1 LRPKLVVQTTPD
13 KIVKGQMMAVQAYI
27 FDPTTGLPIIYNRIY
42 MQIIDKKGVEVWPLS
57 TIAENTD
64 RMNKL
69 ISTAQL
75 EDGMYQLR
83 VSTSKQLSPMAYSFF
98 EVEKK
103 PIGLE
108 FLPLIPAILLGYK
121 TDKKSEKVDSPILEP
136 EPTLVKIVRMFYQ
149 TEIDGRVCP
158 ICIAHREVSFAKGG
172 WDPFYVNIPVIGP
185 EELGGNTHWGCRCHY
200 DITTDFA
207 LHAQLIAELQEAH
220 QVYEAAQ
227 IAQQYWSEQN

>member
-1 LRPKLVVQTTPD
+1 MRPKLVVQTTPD
-13 KIVKGQMMAVQAYI
+13 KIVRGQMMAIQAYI
-27 FDPTTGLPIIYNRIY
+27 FDPETGLPIIYNRIY

-64 RMNKL
+64 RLNKL
-69 ISTAQL
+69 ISTSQL

-83 VSTSKQLSPMAYSFF
+83 VSISKKLSPMAYSFF

-108 FLPLIPAILLGYK
+108 FLPLIPAVLLGYK
-121 TDKKSEKVDSPILEP
+121 TDRKSSKVDSPILEP

-158 ICIAHREVSFAKGG
+158 ICISHREVSFAKGG
-172 WDPFYVNIPVIGP
+172 WDPHDVNIPVIGP
-185 EELGGNTHWGCRCHY
+185 EELGGDTHWGCRCHY

-207 LHAQLIAELQEAH
+207 LHAQLTAELQEAH
-220 QVYEAAQ
+220 QVYEVAQ
-227 IAQQYWSEQN
+227 VANQYWSRK